1 MSFSACKLVSFQLAH
16 LGACELVSLVLVQ
29 AATRISSRNNKGVP
43 SVRLS
48 MGGNAAIATCH
59 GCQQTF
65 SITDVEWAICRHG
78 LESHWSCLKKMHVEF
93 EHKSRI
99 NVIEFEAH
107 VLKFKGQNAQFG
119 NILVPKLAFCSFGKA
134 TS

>member
-1 MSFSACKLVSFQLAH
+1 MAANRHFLSQMLNGQFVVMVLRVIGHVS
-16 LGACELVSLVLVQ
+16 
-29 AATRISSRNNKGVP
+29 
-43 SVRLS
+43 
-48 MGGNAAIATCH
+48 
-59 GCQQTF
+59 
-65 SITDVEWAICRHG
+65 
-78 LESHWSCLKKMHVEF
+78 KKMHVEF
-93 EHKSRI
+93 EHKSGI

>member
-1 MSFSACKLVSFQLAH
+1 MPIFVIFNVSRHRPPPSLIF
-16 LGACELVSLVLVQ
+16 SLVLVQ

-78 LESHWSCLKKMHVEF
+78 LESHWSCLKK
-93 EHKSRI
+93 
-99 NVIEFEAH
+99 
-107 VLKFKGQNAQFG
+107 NACG
-119 NILVPKLAFCSFGKA
+119 I
-134 TS
+134 